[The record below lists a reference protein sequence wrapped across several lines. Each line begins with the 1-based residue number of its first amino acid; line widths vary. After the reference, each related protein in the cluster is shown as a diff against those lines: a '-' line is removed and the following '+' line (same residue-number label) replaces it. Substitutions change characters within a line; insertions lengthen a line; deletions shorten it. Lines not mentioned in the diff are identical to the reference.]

1 MGGIKLIAL
10 TSSHPLLLVRPLDN
24 SQAREYKP
32 VVSLFNGERTMSPDH
47 KPELTTP
54 PFPVIPQEAFDWY
67 DEYAHGIIDRREF
80 MARLAG
86 LVALGFTM
94 TTLTGALMPNYALA
108 EQVSFND
115 PSIQASY
122 VKFPSPDGYGE
133 GRGYLVLPNAL
144 LIPGQKAGD
153 PKTLDLSKKAPV
165 VLVVHE
171 NRGLNPYIEDV
182 ARRLAAKGYIA
193 FAPDALYSLG
203 GYPGNDD
210 AGRAMQASL
219 DRAKIEQDFIAAAR
233 FLRAH
238 PQSNGKLGA
247 VGFCFGGYIVN
258 MLAATI
264 PDELAAGVPFYGTPA
279 ATELRSRVKGPL
291 MLQFAAL
298 DQRINDTWAEYE
310 AQLKANKADYVAYLY
325 PNVNHGFHND
335 STARYDEPTA
345 ELAWART
352 LDFFGKH
359 LLV

>member
-1 MGGIKLIAL
+1 
-10 TSSHPLLLVRPLDN
+10 
-24 SQAREYKP
+24 
-32 VVSLFNGERTMSPDH
+32 MSPQPKSDNNA
-47 KPELTTP
+47 PAAQP
-54 PFPVIPQEAFDWY
+54 IPQEAFDWY

-122 VKFPSPDGYGE
+122 VKFPSPEGYGE
-133 GRGYLVLPNAL
+133 GRGYLVMPTSM
-144 LIPGQKAGD
+144 LIPGKEAGD
-153 PKTLDLSKKAPV
+153 PKTLDPTKKAAV

-233 FLRAH
+233 FLKVH
-238 PQSNGKLGA
+238 PQCNGKLGA

-258 MLAATI
+258 MLAASI

-279 ATELRSRVKGPL
+279 ATELRSRVTGPL

-310 AQLKANKADYVAYLY
+310 TQLKANKAEYIAYLY

-352 LDFFGKH
+352 LDFFGKY
-359 LLV
+359 LQG